1 MTLAPVE
8 YAVAVEHY
16 LGTLRLAEAS
26 RRVYR
31 IALATWAW
39 SLVDRPPP
47 EGRARR
53 GAAPPIV
60 PLALLDAPDAPH
72 RLSVALAHR
81 AAVADPRT
89 IGRELSILRGAIA
102 WWRTRG
108 WITADPL
115 RGLRPPPGQAAEPV
129 ALTSE
134 QIEAIFALPVPLRE
148 KVCWRLL
155 YETAAPIER
164 LLALNV
170 DDLDL
175 GRMRVRAHPENSR
188 SGTAPNGRSRTGTA
202 TGNRR
207 PGTAS
212 GNGRPRTGTSAPNA
226 PQAGWAPWADPRVGT
241 AAQTGRQAGTAGE
254 TGPWTGT
261 APWTDPRVG
270 TGAETGRQAGTAGG
284 TGPWTGTAP
293 RTDPRVGMAAEA
305 GRQGGTGPWVGADA
319 GTGPQAGV
327 VSEMRWRA
335 GTARLLALLLVG
347 RAGGPVFLTERR
359 APSGTAP
366 RDRCP
371 VTGRGRLSYRRAA
384 ELFTVATRHLDP
396 DGHGWTLR
404 HLRAAGPARP

>member
-72 RLSVALAHR
+72 RLSAALAHR

-108 WITADPL
+108 WITGDPL
-115 RGLRPPPGQAAEPV
+115 RGLRPPPGQASESM
-129 ALTSE
+129 ALTPE
-134 QIEAIFALPVPLRE
+134 QVEAIFALPVPLRE

-175 GRMRVRAHPENSR
+175 GRMRVRTPHESHR
-188 SGTAPNGRSRTGTA
+188 HGTAPRDRSRA
-202 TGNRR
+202 
-207 PGTAS
+207 A
-212 GNGRPRTGTSAPNA
+212 
-226 PQAGWAPWADPRVGT
+226 T
-241 AAQTGRQAGTAGE
+241 AAQTRRQAGTASGGRSQAGTSAP
-254 TGPWTGT
+254 TGPQMGTASRTGARAGMAAGAGPQMDTAAGVDPQMGTAARTDPQMGTAAGTDPQTGT
-261 APWTDPRVG
+261 ASR
-270 TGAETGRQAGTAGG
+270 
-284 TGPWTGTAP
+284 
-293 RTDPRVGMAAEA
+293 
-305 GRQGGTGPWVGADA
+305 
-319 GTGPQAGV
+319 TGPQAGTAAGTGQEAGAI
-327 VSEMRWRA
+327 SEIRWRP
-335 GTARLLALLLVG
+335 GTARLLSLLLVG

-384 ELFTVATRHLDP
+384 ELFTTATRDLDP
-396 DGHGWTLR
+396 EGHGWTLR
-404 HLRAAGPARP
+404 HLRSAGPARP